1 MGVQE
6 ALALILDSKS
16 SFFRPS
22 WKSSQRE
29 AMTVSHWYS
38 RGVSKDAPTFYSVLV
53 TACFT
58 PPPPP
63 FETETHI
70 AQVGLELATKSKMT
84 LSL

>member
-1 MGVQE
+1 MDVQE

-22 WKSSQRE
+22 WKSGQRE

-58 PPPPP
+58 PRPP

-70 AQVGLELATKSKMT
+70 AQVGLELATKPKMT